1 MATTYLTLTNNV
13 FNELNE
19 SELTSSTFS
28 SSRGIQTSVK
38 KFVLKA
44 MHEVYNGLSE
54 IPDLYLSTTQ
64 DTNAGQRTY
73 SLPSSA
79 SPQSTD
85 KAYRKIDWQTFRLVP
100 KELVTN
106 GEFTS
111 DISSWTTIAGSGSAA
126 YNSGGNGRAR
136 LNDYAIYQAIST
148 VVNKDYKL
156 QIRAFDSHSAGQALK
171 VQVGTAAE
179 GTQNLSTTLTVEDFG
194 AGAVLDTS
202 FTATA
207 QTTYITLN
215 NTVTSTNLDI
225 DYVRISENIP
235 VRKLKYLTYD
245 DWNRKYLET
254 DLTNDSDSYGTPS
267 IIYPTQDKKFGLSPV
282 PDKSNYT
289 IQYEY
294 WKVHTDLSAHGD
306 TMDLDDRFKDVI
318 INRAKYYAHI
328 LRSDLQ
334 SAQLA
339 DREFKEAMKSLRVEY
354 VNNASY
360 MTDHRVN
367 HGGRVG
373 SGVF

>member
-1 MATTYLTLTNNV
+1 MATTYLTLVNNV
-13 FNELNE
+13 LNELNE
-19 SELTSSTFS
+19 SELTSTTFS

-38 KFVLKA
+38 KFVVKA
-44 MHEVYNGLSE
+44 MHEIYNSISE

-64 DTNAGQRTY
+64 DTYAGQREY

-85 KAYRKIDWQTFRLVP
+85 LPYRKIDWQTFRLVP

-111 DISSWTTIAGSGSAA
+111 NINSWTTIAGSGSAA

-148 VVNKDYKL
+148 VVNKDYRV
-156 QIRAFDSHSAGQALK
+156 QIRVFDSNSVGQALK

-179 GTQNLSTTLTVEDFG
+179 GTQNLSTTLTVSDYG
-194 AGAVLDTS
+194 AGAVLDTT

-207 QTTYITLN
+207 QTSYITLN
-215 NTVTSTNLDI
+215 NTVTTTNLDV

-235 VRKLKYLTYD
+235 VRKLKYITYD
-245 DWNRKYLET
+245 QYNRMYLER
-254 DLTNDSDSYGTPS
+254 DLTNNSSSYGTPE
-267 IIYPTQDKKFGLSPV
+267 IVYATQNKKFGLSPV
-282 PDKSNYT
+282 PDASNYT

-306 TMDLDDRFKDVI
+306 TMDLDDRFKGII

-339 DREFKEAMKSLRVEY
+339 DREVKEALKAMRVEY
-354 VNNASY
+354 INNASY

>member
-1 MATTYLTLTNNV
+1 MATYLVLSNRVLNA
-13 FNELNE
+13 LNE
-19 SELTSSTFS
+19 VEMTSSNFS

-38 KFVLKA
+38 NFVNRGL
-44 MHEVYNGLSE
+44 HDVYNELEELPSLHKE
-54 IPDLYLSTTQ
+54 TYHI
-64 DTNAGQRTY
+64 TNSGQREY
-73 SLPSSA
+73 ALPTTN
-79 SPQSTD
+79 SPVSGDLQW
-85 KAYRKIDWQTFRLVP
+85 RKIDWDTFYLKP
-100 KELVTN
+100 NELLTN

-126 YNSGGNGRAR
+126 YNSGGNGRLR
-136 LNDYAIYQAIST
+136 LNDYAAYQSFST
-148 VVNKDYKL
+148 TKDAEYRIQVKT
-156 QIRAFDSHSAGQALK
+156 FDSHSAGQALK

-194 AGAVLDTS
+194 EGAVLDTT

-207 QTTYITLN
+207 QTSYVTLN